1 MNTIE
6 YKNIPNGQ
14 YMESVVSFIERYLPF
29 FTLNAPIRETDSE
42 WFLNDNLEI
51 FFNHESKCTS
61 DTEEEYP
68 FFFKAE
74 PKDQVEK
81 GKPDIGAII
90 SIKSQRNY
98 TPFFVIECKRLPT
111 PRSTSEEKKE
121 YVIGHKGGITRF
133 KRNEHGV
140 NLPINAM
147 IGYIEE
153 HDFKHWHNE
162 INNWILSL
170 NGTIETSKD
179 RNKDITWDAT
189 EILKSIYQKDIAR
202 LHSFHPRVNSTLQNT
217 VMLIHFWVK
226 VKNQA

>member
-1 MNTIE
+1 MATIS

-14 YMESVVSFIERYLPF
+14 YIESVISFMERYLPF
-29 FTLNAPIRETDSE
+29 FTLNSPIRDTDSE

-74 PKDQVEK
+74 PKDRVEK
-81 GKPDIGAII
+81 GKPDLGAII

-111 PRSTSEEKKE
+111 PRATEEERKE
-121 YVIGHKGGITRF
+121 YVTGTKGGIARF

-147 IGYIEE
+147 IGYIEKD
-153 HDFKHWHNE
+153 DFIDWQKQ
-162 INNWILSL
+162 INNWILAL
-170 NGTIETSKD
+170 NGVIEKNKD
-179 RNKDITWDAT
+179 SNKDIIWDSS
-189 EILKSIYQKDIAR
+189 EFLEFIYQKEIAR
-202 LHSFHPRVNSTLQNT
+202 LHSTHPRVNSTSQNFVT
-217 VMLIHFWVK
+217 LVHFWVK
-226 VKNQA
+226 VKS

>member
-14 YMESVVSFIERYLPF
+14 YVESVVSFIERYLPS

-42 WFLNDNLEI
+42 WLLNDNLEI

-74 PKDQVEK
+74 PKDRVEK
-81 GKPDIGAII
+81 GKPDLGAII

-111 PRSTSEEKKE
+111 PRPTEAERKE
-121 YVIGHKGGITRF
+121 YVTGQKAGIARF

-140 NLPINAM
+140 NLPIGAM
-147 IGYIEE
+147 IGYIEKD
-153 HDFKHWHNE
+153 DFIDWHNQ
-162 INNWILSL
+162 INDWILSL
-170 NGTIETSKD
+170 NGTTETNRD
-179 RNKDITWDAT
+179 NNKDITWDAT

-202 LHSFHPRVNSTLQNT
+202 LHSVHPRINSTLQNT

-226 VKNQA
+226 VKV

>member
-14 YMESVVSFIERYLPF
+14 HTESVVSFIERYLPSF
-29 FTLNAPIRETDSE
+29 ALNAPIRETDNE

-74 PKDQVEK
+74 PKDHVEK
-81 GKPDIGAII
+81 GKPDIGAIL

-111 PRSTSEEKKE
+111 PRATVEEKKE
-121 YVIGHKGGITRF
+121 YVTGHKGGITRF

-153 HDFKHWHNE
+153 HDFGYWYNE
-162 INNWILSL
+162 INSWILSL
-170 NGTIETSKD
+170 NGTIENSKNP
-179 RNKDITWDAT
+179 NKDITWDAT

-202 LHSFHPRVNSTLQNT
+202 LHSIHPRVNSTLQPSVT
-217 VMLIHFWVK
+217 LIHFWVK
-226 VKNQA
+226 VKY